1 MDQKRNDLFSLV
13 QELVGFIVTY
23 HIKSF
28 KIVLIEP
35 GDGKTYPANDLADQK
50 SSLVLISWTN
60 RLRNGRDFNRD
71 RGFGVFRVPRSVQT
85 RV

>member
-23 HIKSF
+23 YIKSF

-50 SSLVLISWTN
+50 SSS
-60 RLRNGRDFNRD
+60 GSHFMD
-71 RGFGVFRVPRSVQT
+71 
-85 RV
+85 